1 METRELPRTNLL
13 KISNPVNIQVPSL
26 LTHSP
31 PLGSHHHP
39 QLCSY
44 LQNGD
49 NDIGFQL
56 LPESLWRLNMVN
68 DGELLSKSRM
78 PSIARLLSTY
88 KSTAGQCS
96 SECRLKTYK
105 MHCQEAVGEGGS
117 AFHQQWYGIRA
128 VSNWMW
134 FQIHYPNLLARF
146 LPPKHHYFP
155 ALHSL

>member
-78 PSIARLLSTY
+78 PSIARLFSTY
-88 KSTAGQCS
+88 KSTAG
-96 SECRLKTYK
+96 
-105 MHCQEAVGEGGS
+105 
-117 AFHQQWYGIRA
+117 
-128 VSNWMW
+128 
-134 FQIHYPNLLARF
+134 
-146 LPPKHHYFP
+146 
-155 ALHSL
+155 